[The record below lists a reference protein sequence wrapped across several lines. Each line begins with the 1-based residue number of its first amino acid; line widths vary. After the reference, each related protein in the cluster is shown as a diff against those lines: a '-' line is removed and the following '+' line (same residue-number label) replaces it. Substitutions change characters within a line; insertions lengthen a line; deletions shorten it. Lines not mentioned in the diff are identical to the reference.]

1 VSTRS
6 TLHGAQT
13 GATLWPMLAAARSA
27 SFGLR
32 TVALALAASAVGCA
46 GVETRVHLAAPNDFA
61 WVVEDEDGDR
71 VCALPCTVELEESER
86 VTVARA
92 DGSTTFVVQQEALGP
107 GEFSGTVR
115 TRAERRPQNLAARI
129 VSMAI
134 AGAGQALV
142 ESDDDDH
149 VLAGVVLSG
158 IGAVALAATDR
169 TRAHHQ
175 ELWLERSA
183 TP

>member
-1 VSTRS
+1 MLLAAR
-6 TLHGAQT
+6 
-13 GATLWPMLAAARSA
+13 LAAA
-27 SFGLR
+27 LR
-32 TVALALAASAVGCA
+32 PALLGFAASAALGCA
-46 GVETRVHLAAPNDFA
+46 GAETRIHLAAPNDFA

-71 VCALPCTVELEESER
+71 VCALPCTVELAESEH

-92 DGSTTFVVQQEALGP
+92 DGSTAFLVQQDALGP

-158 IGAVALAATDR
+158 IGAVALAASDR
-169 TRAHHQ
+169 ARIHHQ

>member
-1 VSTRS
+1 
-6 TLHGAQT
+6 
-13 GATLWPMLAAARSA
+13 MLAAAPRLAVSLLVA
-27 SFGLR
+27 SC
-32 TVALALAASAVGCA
+32 AMGCA
-46 GVETRVHLAAPNDFA
+46 SVETRIHLAAPNDAA
-61 WVVEDEDGDR
+61 WAVEDQDGDR
-71 VCALPCTVELEESER
+71 VCILPCTVELEESER

-92 DGSTTFVVQQEALGP
+92 DGSTEFLVHQDALGP

-115 TRAERRPQNLAARI
+115 TRAERRPRNLAARI

-169 TRAHHQ
+169 ARVHHE

>member
-1 VSTRS
+1 MLQAARVAP
-6 TLHGAQT
+6 L
-13 GATLWPMLAAARSA
+13 LLLAAA
-27 SFGLR
+27 GL
-32 TVALALAASAVGCA
+32 GCA
-46 GVETRVHLAAPNDFA
+46 AVETRIHLAAPNDAA
-61 WVVEDEDGDR
+61 WVVEDQDGDR
-71 VCALPCTVELEESER
+71 VCVLPCTVELEESER

-92 DGSTTFVVQQEALGP
+92 DGATEFLVQQDALGP

-149 VLAGVVLSG
+149 VFAGVVLSG

-169 TRAHHQ
+169 ARVHHE